1 MVSDE
6 LITVEGVR
14 KVQEKLKD
22 HSRKVER
29 SRLIESLIFA
39 TMIYV
44 LSVFIVDENIKSYLL
59 NVSAGLYA
67 AGFAFMFIE
76 KDFQKQQGQLEAAD
90 ELMTHTLRLVRLD
103 ERTRRNSE
111 LIEKRRQ
118 RISGFDEL
126 VENRSVSNNL
136 EVEYL
141 SWNMLL
147 VLLPDLEGLVHD
159 LSEKET
165 IAKEIKRIL
174 LDLGYVNEAERIE
187 LAARHMQ
194 RKTESVQ
201 KTLDEL
207 TQDLTS
213 RTLDFHNRFVK
224 TGGAE

>member
-1 MVSDE
+1 
-6 LITVEGVR
+6 
-14 KVQEKLKD
+14 
-22 HSRKVER
+22 
-29 SRLIESLIFA
+29 
-39 TMIYV
+39 
-44 LSVFIVDENIKSYLL
+44 
-59 NVSAGLYA
+59 
-67 AGFAFMFIE
+67 
-76 KDFQKQQGQLEAAD
+76 
-90 ELMTHTLRLVRLD
+90 LRLVRLD

-213 RTLDFHNRFVK
+213 RT
-224 TGGAE
+224 